1 MEKYQK
7 GGIAKLAAKAAKKTT
22 GKLAKAKRAGKG
34 LVSSKLKRTQLQNLK
49 RQINRYDNK
58 MKGYKAPFYK
68 YEGFGVDVKK
78 GDNMNR
84 TKYPELQK
92 PKFKSGGSMKSVPAG
107 KKFNGLRSLPTGVR
121 NKMGYA
127 KYGSI
132 VKGGSLRR
140 SRKH

>member
-1 MEKYQK
+1 MKKYQK
-7 GGIAKLAAKAAKKTT
+7 GGAKKPCPPGYRRQADGKCGMVSYNKKTKTYKYTKKDSKGKCT
-22 GKLAKAKRAGKG
+22 GVNCKERPEG
-34 LVSSKLKRTQLQNLK
+34 LVGDPFTTKT
-49 RQINRYDNK
+49 K
-58 MKGYKAPFYK
+58 MY
-68 YEGFGVDVKK
+68 
-78 GDNMNR
+78 MNR
-84 TKYPELQK
+84 PIELK
-92 PKFKSGGSMKSVPAG
+92 KGGSMKSVPAG